1 MPLNGH
7 LHALIVHS
15 SDNFSAQ
22 TASPK
27 APAKPGYDK
36 FRKDTQI
43 AHFLRFC
50 KGGTKGNLAK
60 K

>member
-1 MPLNGH
+1 MKSSLVCAYSTFMEQLFGANGG
-7 LHALIVHS
+7 S
-15 SDNFSAQ
+15 
-22 TASPK
+22 K